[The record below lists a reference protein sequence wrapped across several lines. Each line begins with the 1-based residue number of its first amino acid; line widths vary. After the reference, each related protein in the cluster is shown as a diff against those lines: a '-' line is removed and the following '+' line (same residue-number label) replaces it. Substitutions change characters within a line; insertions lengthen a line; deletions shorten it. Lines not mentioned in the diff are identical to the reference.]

1 MWCIISK
8 PMLNSKLKCKLHR
21 MEVQARKN
29 RFRVSRDMNEY
40 PIRGALLILLFKVFF
55 YFVVVVAVLLYFVCF
70 LATRFAKLAIR
81 FSHSLV
87 NGDGCMRYEYEAIEM
102 RFDLQILVGCAL
114 FSHCSPAPRI
124 YISRQNLFASVWLFT
139 DSMHP
144 IVCNRVH
151 KHLVC
156 ILTQTILCI
165 LHSTLQSG
173 HIALLSL
180 SSATS
185 CLLARS
191 SHSNV
196 NKNPLQHEE
205 NVLCNAVELHE
216 IGKFV
221 CRYKNSALVFK
232 IIR

>member
-55 YFVVVVAVLLYFVCF
+55 YFVVVAVLLYFVCF

-144 IVCNRVH
+144 IECNRVH

-185 CLLARS
+185 CLLAGS

-221 CRYKNSALVFK
+221 CRYKNSALVFR